1 MNEHSG
7 DVNIFHIA
15 PCVVDK
21 SECVLVKKM
30 WILAQGKED
39 FSNNQRCQTALQS
52 IS

>member
-15 PCVVDK
+15 PCVDK
-21 SECVLVKKM
+21 NEYVLVKKM

-39 FSNNQRCQTALQS
+39 FSNNHRCQTA
-52 IS
+52 